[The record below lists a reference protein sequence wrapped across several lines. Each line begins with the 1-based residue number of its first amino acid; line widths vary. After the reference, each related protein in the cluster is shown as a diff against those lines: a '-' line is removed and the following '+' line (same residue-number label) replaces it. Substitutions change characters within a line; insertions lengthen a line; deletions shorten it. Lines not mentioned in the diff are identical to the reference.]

1 MELYRQHQYH
11 HHHHNCHHTSLS
23 KIFPTNTTNTDTN
36 TNTNTTHR
44 HKYKCKYKY
53 SRCVDEGSR
62 LVTCL
67 EQSPFGSRGPSTSS
81 HPPVAGHVFMLILQ
95 MIIIP
100 SPSLRNEVETVRWCN
115 KLNVTFALFQGEG
128 LAIQVACLL
137 PVSLGSQLS
146 HYHLDKTEPAMP
158 HISSWPS
165 WCHDDDDSNGHQTII
180 TIKIKQILTHAAQT
194 KHTLS
199 SVRCKDVYDKDK
211 GS

>member
-1 MELYRQHQYH
+1 MDPLGAVCSMTIQTNPIR
-11 HHHHNCHHTSLS
+11 SVWLILRVLS
-23 KIFPTNTTNTDTN
+23 KKKLRKICGKFNFFCGILNPT
-36 TNTNTTHR
+36 
-44 HKYKCKYKY
+44 
-53 SRCVDEGSR
+53 
-62 LVTCL
+62 
-67 EQSPFGSRGPSTSS
+67 
-81 HPPVAGHVFMLILQ
+81 ILAFRIYVQ
-95 MIIIP
+95 MMIIP

-115 KLNVTFALFQGEG
+115 KLNVAFALFQGGG

-180 TIKIKQILTHAAQT
+180 TIKIKQSLTHAAQT

-199 SVRCKDVYDKDK
+199 SVRCKDVNDKDK